1 MKLVSNHQI
10 SPYCNTKH
18 DIAKTYLMLHEAI
31 SLLPKSWYSEPIL
44 ENPSSDEEL
53 ALEQERQHQA
63 EKAKD
68 EIKRLAGEIYKAL
81 TGEGIVDER
90 HEHNICHHCN

>member
-1 MKLVSNHQI
+1 MKLITKHQI
-10 SPYCNTKH
+10 SPYCNTKN

-44 ENPSSDEEL
+44 ENPLSEEGL

-81 TGEGIVDER
+81 TGEGIESF
-90 HEHNICHHCN
+90 N